1 VKPNRV
7 LPIVNLIGCILVTGV
22 IIAQWLKERGLGT
35 RIENLTEQVAEARD
49 QVETERERASALERD
64 VAQLKEAVES
74 TVQARREAEETFTRT
89 LGERDAQAA
98 ELATAAQQQVQ
109 LWEKAIAER
118 DERIRA
124 LNSDLVATRKRLD
137 EAVAKLKA
145 AAAAR

>member
-124 LNSDLVATRKRLD
+124 LNSDLAATRKRLD